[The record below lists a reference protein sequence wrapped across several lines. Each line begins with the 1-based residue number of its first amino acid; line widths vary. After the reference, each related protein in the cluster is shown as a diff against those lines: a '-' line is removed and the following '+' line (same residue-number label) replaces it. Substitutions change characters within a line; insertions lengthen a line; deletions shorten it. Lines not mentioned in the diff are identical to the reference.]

1 MWGPCASSHPGGAV
15 HWAVPVGGVRPGAA
29 VQARARCKYGVLPG
43 GWDVGFGRGD
53 GVLQLEHL
61 LGHEAKHFLGL
72 P

>member
-1 MWGPCASSHPGGAV
+1 MLPRSQAAPCVRLSPLGGCALGLLYRRV
-15 HWAVPVGGVRPGAA
+15 AW
-29 VQARARCKYGVLPG
+29 CKYGVLAG

-53 GVLQLEHL
+53 VVLQLEHL